1 MFVRKKKN
9 RSGSVSVQVIDK
21 SKAYRVIKTI
31 GSSKDPEQISRMFEL
46 AKLFIDHQNKQY
58 SLFPQDQQNNAAVLD
73 FIRNRRIE
81 AHVLI
86 AFVAY
91 TIYKEL
97 ERQLEKGNLP
107 ISPQRAIELTQ
118 TMYELRFELP
128 DDPKVQHI
136 LLKMDAEQQIL
147 YDLLYWPGAPMLKSG
162 NVVIYRKF
170 GSRGTNFVSKI
181 DGFLVNDK
189 FFKGESHDFLLF
201 ESRE

>member
-1 MFVRKKKN
+1 M
-9 RSGSVSVQVIDK
+9 
-21 SKAYRVIKTI
+21 
-31 GSSKDPEQISRMFEL
+31 
-46 AKLFIDHQNKQY
+46 
-58 SLFPQDQQNNAAVLD
+58 
-73 FIRNRRIE
+73 
-81 AHVLI
+81 LI

-162 NVVIYRKF
+162 NK
-170 GSRGTNFVSKI
+170 
-181 DGFLVNDK
+181 
-189 FFKGESHDFLLF
+189 
-201 ESRE
+201 